1 MGTRGECGR
10 FWLTPAQ
17 LRAFAATV
25 RLGSVKAAAAD
36 LAAQA
41 AELVLSKRAESG
53 GVDPLVERAIPE
65 ISKRLQ

>member
-1 MGTRGECGR
+1 IALAE
-10 FWLTPAQ
+10 AQ
-17 LRAFAATV
+17 AAAD
-25 RLGSVKAAAAD
+25 VKAAAAD